1 MSHINN
7 YLNIVKDKLTFLA
20 EDQQQNI
27 NQVANKLADVIRQGG
42 IIYFFGCGHSHIFG
56 EDVFYRA
63 GGLAPV
69 RPILIEPLMLHEG
82 AARSSK
88 LEKQNNY
95 ILPYLVDYKITEKDA
110 LIVISTSGI
119 NPVPI
124 DVAQWGRQHGAY
136 TVAITSSVYADTFQS
151 KHTSGQHLRDC
162 ADQVIDNNVPI
173 GDAVLKASEQEPPF
187 SPISSM
193 LGIFLVQ
200 GIFAEVIFNLS
211 EEQCSLPIF
220 LSGNIPDSDKHNLDL
235 INQYG
240 GRIPELINGL

>member
-1 MSHINN
+1 MNYINN
-7 YLNIVKDKLTFLA
+7 YLDIVKDKLSLLVK
-20 EDQQQNI
+20 EQDNNMNI
-27 NQVANKLADVIRQGG
+27 IADKLTEIIRNGG

-88 LEKQNNY
+88 LEKQNGY
-95 ILPYLVDYKITEKDA
+95 IAEHLKEYKITAKDA

-124 DVAQWGRQHGAY
+124 DVALWGQAAQAL
-136 TVAITSSVYADTFQS
+136 TVALTSFVYAEQFPS
-151 KHTSGQHLRDC
+151 KHSSGQYLKECVDI
-162 ADQVIDNNVPI
+162 AIDNQVPL
-173 GDAVLKASEQEPPF
+173 GDAVLKIDDTQPPF
-187 SPISSM
+187 APISSM
-193 LGIFLVQ
+193 LGIFIVQ
-200 GIFAEVIFNLS
+200 ALFAQIIFNLS
-211 EEQCSLPIF
+211 KDNSPLAIF
-220 LSGNIPDSDKHNLDL
+220 LSGNIPGSEQHNLSL

-240 GRIPELINGL
+240 EKIPELIKGL

>member
-1 MSHINN
+1 MSHIDE
-7 YLNIVKDKLTFLA
+7 YLNIIKDKLTFLA
-20 EDQQQNI
+20 EDQNENI
-27 NQVANKLADVIRQGG
+27 NQVANKLANVIRQGG

-63 GGLAPV
+63 GGVAPV

-88 LEKQNNY
+88 LEKQNDY
-95 ILPYLVDYKITEKDA
+95 ILPYLADYKITEKDA

-124 DVAQWGRQHGAY
+124 DVALWGKQSGAY
-136 TVAITSSVYADTFQS
+136 SVAITSSVYAEAFPS
-151 KHTSGQHLRDC
+151 KHVSGKHLRDC
-162 ADQVIDNNVPI
+162 VDMVIDNNVPI
-173 GDAVLKASEQEPPF
+173 GDAILKTGEQHPPF

-193 LGIFLVQ
+193 LGIFIVQ
-200 GIFAEVIFNLS
+200 SIFAEVVFNLS
-211 EEQCSLPIF
+211 EDQHSLPIF
-220 LSGNIPDSDKHNLDL
+220 LSGNIPGSEIHNLNL

-240 GRIPELINGL
+240 GLIPELVRGL